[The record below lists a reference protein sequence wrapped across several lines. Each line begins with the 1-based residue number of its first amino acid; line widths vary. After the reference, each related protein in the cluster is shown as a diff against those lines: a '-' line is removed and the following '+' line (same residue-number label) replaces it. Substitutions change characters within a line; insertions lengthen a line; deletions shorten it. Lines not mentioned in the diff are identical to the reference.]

1 MGKRKYTTHVTTRT
15 ITDSLGQLVEVT
27 ESRVFKT
34 KSDNEPFFMV
44 YCKQLACLYDL
55 SSVTAIKVLVKFMEQ
70 ATFNKG
76 IVTLSTA
83 LRTDIINNLKISKSS
98 LSKAIKALID
108 SQMVFELQD
117 VIVDEETGEEIKT
130 LRKGEYMI
138 NPEIA

>member
-1 MGKRKYTTHVTTRT
+1 MGKRKYTTHVVTRT
-15 ITDSLGQLVEVT
+15 VTDSCGQLVEIT
-27 ESRVFKT
+27 ESRTFKT
-34 KSDNEPFFMV
+34 RSDAEPFFMV

-70 ATFNKG
+70 SAFNKG
-76 IVTLSTA
+76 IVTLTTA
-83 LRTDIINNLKISKSS
+83 LRTDIINSLKISKSA

-108 SQMVFELQD
+108 SQMVFEMQD
-117 VIVDEETGEEIKT
+117 VIVDEDTGEEIKT